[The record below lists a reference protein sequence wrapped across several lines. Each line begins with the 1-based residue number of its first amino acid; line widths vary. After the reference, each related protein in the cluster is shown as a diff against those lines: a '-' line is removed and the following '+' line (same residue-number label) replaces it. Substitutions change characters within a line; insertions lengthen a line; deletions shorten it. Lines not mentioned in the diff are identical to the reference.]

1 MIKVNLLE
9 QKREQ
14 RQKKATPKFLVHW
27 AMITG
32 GCFLLVALVYGGME
46 WHLSNL
52 LDEKKRNEQ
61 EIASLKKKIEEA
73 QQFEKLNKEIEQRVQ
88 VIKTL
93 RKNQA
98 APVRLL
104 DEMSSIL
111 TGVEGVWLTG
121 LSYKG
126 EDAALDGFSFTNEAL
141 VSFVDGLKKS
151 PRISDVN
158 LLESSRAAQEGVT
171 VYKFKL
177 NCKFR
182 L

>member
-1 MIKVNLLE
+1 MIKINLLE
-9 QKREQ
+9 LKREVK
-14 RQKKATPKFLVHW
+14 QKKAPPKFLITW

-32 GCFLLVALVYGGME
+32 ACFLLVAFAYGGME
-46 WHLSNL
+46 WHLSSL
-52 LDEKKRNEQ
+52 QDEKKKNEQ

-73 QQFEKLNKEIEQRVQ
+73 ERFEKLNKDIESRVQ
-88 VIKTL
+88 VIENL
-93 RKNQA
+93 RKNQV

-104 DEMSSIL
+104 DEVSSIL
-111 TGVEGVWLTG
+111 TATEAVWLSA
-121 LSYKG
+121 LSYKDG
-126 EDAALDGFSFTNEAL
+126 AVLFDGFAFTNEAL

-151 PRISDVN
+151 QRMSDVN
-158 LLESSRAAQEGVT
+158 LIESSRSVQEGMT